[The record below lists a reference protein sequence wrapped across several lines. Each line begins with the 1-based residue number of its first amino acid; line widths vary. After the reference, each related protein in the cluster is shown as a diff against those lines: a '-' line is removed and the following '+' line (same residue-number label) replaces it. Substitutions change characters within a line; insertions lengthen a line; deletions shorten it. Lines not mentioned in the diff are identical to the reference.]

1 MDGEEWREG
10 EERERK
16 LEEEEVRVTGRD
28 GRMVEEGKQRRE
40 GQ

>member
-16 LEEEEVRVTGRD
+16 QEEEVRVTGGD
-28 GRMVEEGKQRRE
+28 GRMVEEGKKRRAE